1 MNRICHYRLDDLRHL
16 PAATRF
22 QITAASIRPQY
33 RCPMR
38 LPAVVDVSA
47 DEGRP
52 DDFPLESEIR
62 TAPIRQC
69 GFNQLRRWKPI
80 CATRSVQATF
90 AHLSEKVWD
99 IAFQQVINLAVDDR
113 RIARRHG
120 DVRGHFL

>member
-1 MNRICHYRLDDLRHL
+1 MNRICYYRLDDLRHL

-33 RCPMR
+33 RRSMR

-47 DEGRP
+47 HERRS
-52 DDFPLESEIR
+52 DDFPLEGKIR

-69 GFNQLRRWKPI
+69 GFNQLRRWEPI

-90 AHLSEKVWD
+90 AQLGEKVWD
-99 IAFQQVINLAVDDR
+99 IARQQFINLG
-113 RIARRHG
+113 I
-120 DVRGHFL
+120 